1 MIMILQ
7 YLVINVLLF
16 VSLFQINVIKI
27 SYIHFCWDWD
37 APIDFPMKLQGE
49 LVISRHFCRMP
60 PDIYVL
66 GGGGPD
72 KQSKR
77 HEIGPTIYRIDPVS
91 HNQCT
96 YLYIRVCTDASIHIQ
111 YRLYNIHIYNY
122 IYIYIYLFFPCVCN

>member
-1 MIMILQ
+1 MQVKSGMIMILQ
-7 YLVINVLLF
+7 YLVMNVLLF

-77 HEIGPTIYRIDPVS
+77 HEIGPQFIG
-91 HNQCT
+91 
-96 YLYIRVCTDASIHIQ
+96 
-111 YRLYNIHIYNY
+111 
-122 IYIYIYLFFPCVCN
+122 